1 MEIMEIREAVLADE
15 EAVTRL
21 WAILIEQYQK
31 EAKPEILKRAFR
43 YAVHNPRKIKVYV
56 ALANGEIA
64 GTASLHLGHYST
76 WNDNFYGHVEDLII
90 DPRYRGRGLAY
101 RLLRKIIE
109 VAREENLARLEL
121 NTKNN
126 NRAARELYEK
136 AGFSTSS
143 IVYDLT
149 FK

>member
-1 MEIMEIREAVLADE
+1 MEIREAVLADE
-15 EAVTRL
+15 KAVTRL
-21 WAILIEQYQK
+21 WAVLIKKYHK
-31 EAKPEILKRAFR
+31 TASPAVLKRAFR
-43 YAVHNPRKIKVYV
+43 YAVNNPRKIKVYV
-56 ALANGEIA
+56 GLIDGEIA

-76 WNDNFYGHVEDLII
+76 WNDNFYGHVEDLIV
-90 DPRYRGRGLAY
+90 DPCYRGRGLAY

-121 NTKNN
+121 NTQNH
-126 NRAARELYEK
+126 NRAAQRLYEK

-143 IVYDLT
+143 LVYDLT